1 MINFDHV
8 IKEETKEY
16 NPNWPEIPDHPYR
29 ILIIGGF
36 RSRKT
41 NSLFNVINQQSDI
54 DKIYL
59 YAKDLNEAKQFLI
72 KKSKDVGTNTECQKN
87 MDNIYKSI

>member
-8 IKEETKEY
+8 IKEKTKEY

-72 KKSKDVGTNTECQKN
+72 KKSKDVGTNTEC
-87 MDNIYKSI
+87 

>member
-8 IKEETKEY
+8 IKEKTKED

-72 KKSKDVGTNTECQKN
+72 KKSKDVGTNTEC
-87 MDNIYKSI
+87 

>member
-8 IKEETKEY
+8 IKEKTKEY